1 MHRCLESTVREREP
15 PSNKRLANYEKIK
28 RETEGWP
35 YSKEYKKRFDQSI
48 YISFLLSQFLK
59 VVFHRQALIKL
70 MKEQE
75 KKKEKIEELSKHE
88 MELDLKRKNEIIEK
102 TEELLRFDTQQYKDI
117 HRGMLLAEVLKERDI
132 AKKLAEENAAKEKAS
147 EFQEEVKFIER
158 IEREK
163 EKDLIEKAKKKD
175 FEKEWDLKRE
185 EQRKE
190 NKLRKER
197 DFKEEVEDYH
207 RRIEIMKDE
216 IKREKKLQEIEKLE
230 RTTKF
235 KDQLRDLT
243 AKREQKNKEQKED
256 DEAFE
261 KMYKIQDI
269 HAERKKDHEL
279 LEKARIERISE
290 RQNRA
295 INYYGGILSKIK
307 DDTEERN
314 KIYNDQVERKLFDEQ
329 CAQIERDRVK
339 AVEAKA
345 VFEEAQREK
354 ALKKQKEKEAILQ
367 EREIHVQKLSDV
379 HEKVRKRKEDS
390 EAAQKKLNKFWS
402 NQKKEL
408 ADKRRSEIEEDKQR
422 LNFTLKG

>member
-1 MHRCLESTVREREP
+1 MNIAFIIR
-15 PSNKRLANYEKIK
+15 
-28 RETEGWP
+28 
-35 YSKEYKKRFDQSI
+35 
-48 YISFLLSQFLK
+48 FLK
-59 VVFHRQALIKL
+59 LTDLYRQALIKL

-75 KKKEKIEELSKHE
+75 QKKDKIEEMSKHE
-88 MELDLKRKNEIIEK
+88 MELDLQRKNEIIEK
-102 TEELLRFDTQQYKDI
+102 TEQLLRFDTQQYKDI
-117 HRGMLLAEVLKERDI
+117 HRSMLLAEVLKERDI
-132 AKKLAEENAAKEKAS
+132 AKKLSEKNATEEKIFEL
-147 EFQEEVKFIER
+147 QEEVTFLER
-158 IEREK
+158 IEGEK
-163 EKDLIEKAKKKD
+163 EKERLDKAKKKE
-175 FEKEWDLKRE
+175 FEKEWDHKRE

-197 DFKEEVEDYH
+197 EFKEEVEDYH

-230 RTTKF
+230 KTTRF

-243 AKREQKNKEQKED
+243 SKREQRNKELKED

-261 KMYKIQDI
+261 KMYQVQDI
-269 HAERKKDHEL
+269 HAERKKDHKS
-279 LEKARIERISE
+279 LEKARVERISE

-295 INYYGGILSKIK
+295 INYYDGIVSKIR

-329 CAQIERDRVK
+329 CAQIERERVK
-339 AVEAKA
+339 AMEAKNA
-345 VFEEAQREK
+345 FEEAQREN

-379 HEKVRKRKEDS
+379 HEKVRKRKENS

-408 ADKRRSEIEEDKQR
+408 ADKRSSEIEEDKQR

>member
-1 MHRCLESTVREREP
+1 M
-15 PSNKRLANYEKIK
+15 NIAFII
-28 RETEGWP
+28 
-35 YSKEYKKRFDQSI
+35 RFFKLIDL
-48 YISFLLSQFLK
+48 Y
-59 VVFHRQALIKL
+59 RQALIKL

-75 KKKEKIEELSKHE
+75 QKKDKIEEMSKHE
-88 MELDLKRKNEIIEK
+88 MELDLQRKNEIIEK
-102 TEELLRFDTQQYKDI
+102 TEQLLRFDTQQYKDI
-117 HRGMLLAEVLKERDI
+117 HRSMLLAEVLKERDI
-132 AKKLAEENAAKEKAS
+132 AKKLSEKNATEEKIFEL
-147 EFQEEVKFIER
+147 QEEVTFLER
-158 IEREK
+158 IEGEK
-163 EKDLIEKAKKKD
+163 EKERLDKAKKKE
-175 FEKEWDLKRE
+175 FEKEWDHKRE

-197 DFKEEVEDYH
+197 EFKEEVEDYH

-230 RTTKF
+230 KTTRF

-243 AKREQKNKEQKED
+243 SKREQRNKELKED

-261 KMYKIQDI
+261 KMYQVQDI
-269 HAERKKDHEL
+269 HAERKKDHKS
-279 LEKARIERISE
+279 LEKARVERISE

-295 INYYGGILSKIK
+295 INYYDGIVSKIR

-329 CAQIERDRVK
+329 CAQIERERVK
-339 AVEAKA
+339 AMEAKNA
-345 VFEEAQREK
+345 FEEAQREN

-379 HEKVRKRKEDS
+379 HEKVRKRKENS

>member
-1 MHRCLESTVREREP
+1 
-15 PSNKRLANYEKIK
+15 
-28 RETEGWP
+28 
-35 YSKEYKKRFDQSI
+35 
-48 YISFLLSQFLK
+48 
-59 VVFHRQALIKL
+59 

-75 KKKEKIEELSKHE
+75 HKKDEIEEMSKHE

-102 TEELLRFDTQQYKDI
+102 TEQLLRFDTQQYKDI
-117 HRGMLLAEVLKERDI
+117 HRSMLLAEVLKERDI
-132 AKKLAEENAAKEKAS
+132 AKKLSEKNATEEKIFEL
-147 EFQEEVKFIER
+147 QEEVTFLER
-158 IEREK
+158 IEGEK
-163 EKDLIEKAKKKD
+163 EKERLDKGKKKE
-175 FEKEWDLKRE
+175 FEKEWDHKRE

-190 NKLRKER
+190 NKLRKEHE
-197 DFKEEVEDYH
+197 FKEEVEDYH

-216 IKREKKLQEIEKLE
+216 ITREKKLQEVEKLE
-230 RTTKF
+230 KTTRF

-243 AKREQKNKEQKED
+243 SKREQRNKELKED

-261 KMYKIQDI
+261 KMYQVQDI
-269 HAERKKDHEL
+269 HAERKKDHKS
-279 LEKARIERISE
+279 LEKARVERISE

-295 INYYGGILSKIK
+295 INYYDGIVSKIR

-329 CAQIERDRVK
+329 CAQIERERVK
-339 AVEAKA
+339 AMEAKNA
-345 VFEEAQREK
+345 FEEAQREN

-379 HEKVRKRKEDS
+379 HEKVRKRKENS

>member
-1 MHRCLESTVREREP
+1 MNIAFIIR
-15 PSNKRLANYEKIK
+15 
-28 RETEGWP
+28 
-35 YSKEYKKRFDQSI
+35 
-48 YISFLLSQFLK
+48 FLK
-59 VVFHRQALIKL
+59 LTDLYRQALIKL

-75 KKKEKIEELSKHE
+75 QKKDKIEEMSKHE
-88 MELDLKRKNEIIEK
+88 MELDLQRKNEIIEK
-102 TEELLRFDTQQYKDI
+102 TEQLLRFDTQQYKDI
-117 HRGMLLAEVLKERDI
+117 HRSMLLAEVLKERDI
-132 AKKLAEENAAKEKAS
+132 AKKLSEKNTTEQKIF
-147 EFQEEVKFIER
+147 EFQEEVTFLER
-158 IEREK
+158 IEGEK
-163 EKDLIEKAKKKD
+163 EKERLDKAKKKE
-175 FEKEWDLKRE
+175 FEKEWDHKRE

-197 DFKEEVEDYH
+197 EFKEEVEDYH

-230 RTTKF
+230 KTTRF

-243 AKREQKNKEQKED
+243 SKREQRNKELKEE

-261 KMYKIQDI
+261 KMYQVQDI
-269 HAERKKDHEL
+269 HAERKKDHKS
-279 LEKARIERISE
+279 LEKARVERISE

-295 INYYGGILSKIK
+295 INYYDGIVSKIR

-329 CAQIERDRVK
+329 CAQIERERVK
-339 AVEAKA
+339 AMEAKSA
-345 VFEEAQREK
+345 FEEAQRET

-379 HEKVRKRKEDS
+379 HEQVRKRKENS

>member
-1 MHRCLESTVREREP
+1 MNIAFIIR
-15 PSNKRLANYEKIK
+15 
-28 RETEGWP
+28 
-35 YSKEYKKRFDQSI
+35 
-48 YISFLLSQFLK
+48 FLK
-59 VVFHRQALIKL
+59 LTDLYRQALIKL

-75 KKKEKIEELSKHE
+75 QKKDKIEEMSKHE
-88 MELDLKRKNEIIEK
+88 MELDLQRKNEIIEK
-102 TEELLRFDTQQYKDI
+102 TEQLLRFDTQQYKDI
-117 HRGMLLAEVLKERDI
+117 HRSMLLAEVLKERDI
-132 AKKLAEENAAKEKAS
+132 AKKLSEKNATEEKIFEL
-147 EFQEEVKFIER
+147 QEEVTFLER
-158 IEREK
+158 IEGEK
-163 EKDLIEKAKKKD
+163 EKERLDKAKKKE
-175 FEKEWDLKRE
+175 FEKEWDHKRE

-197 DFKEEVEDYH
+197 EFKEEVEDYH

-230 RTTKF
+230 KTTRF

-243 AKREQKNKEQKED
+243 SKREQRNKELKED

-261 KMYKIQDI
+261 KMYQVQDI
-269 HAERKKDHEL
+269 HAERKKDHKS
-279 LEKARIERISE
+279 LEKARVERISE

-295 INYYGGILSKIK
+295 INYYDGIVSTIR

-329 CAQIERDRVK
+329 CAQIERERVK
-339 AVEAKA
+339 AMEAKNA
-345 VFEEAQREK
+345 FEEAQREN

-379 HEKVRKRKEDS
+379 HEKVRKRKENS